1 MHAVLFLSH
10 LLAIAIKQIHVRVIA
25 CVYSKSANKFYHAN
39 RINRSGNTLLIIKTD
54 WSQNHLPCL
63 FVLHCKTV
71 SILFSWEFSHLH
83 LHIRFPTDEL
93 FLARMMSL
101 HITQALR
108 DNNLVTR
115 VWLRPV
121 ILRLTSPW

>member
-54 WSQNHLPCL
+54 WHKIIYPVYLYFIVKLLAFFLVGNFHI
-63 FVLHCKTV
+63 FIFTYV
-71 SILFSWEFSHLH
+71 SPRMNYSW
-83 LHIRFPTDEL
+83 R
-93 FLARMMSL
+93 A
-101 HITQALR
+101 
-108 DNNLVTR
+108 
-115 VWLRPV
+115 
-121 ILRLTSPW
+121 